1 MLRMRLL
8 PPPPNAIQLRMMQ
21 EENWVIRRD
30 RKKEIPAHSLRNRQ
44 MRPVL
49 QFQKET
55 REIILLEDLV
65 DSVGVEAVAELGE
78 GRAIS
83 ETAG

>member
-1 MLRMRLL
+1 
-8 PPPPNAIQLRMMQ
+8 
-21 EENWVIRRD
+21 
-30 RKKEIPAHSLRNRQ
+30 